1 MRIDRSTQG
10 AVTTGEAFTNPL
22 AAGSGDAID
31 APVLIVPGLRDSAPA
46 HWQTHWQKQIQ
57 GSRRV
62 VQCDA
67 LTPDLKAWTVAIQA
81 QIDACPTAPIIIA
94 HGFGCLAAVSAADH
108 GSTIR
113 AALLVAPADPE
124 RFGFDASLGGRA
136 LPFPTTLVASS
147 DDPSL
152 KLVRAAALASAWGS
166 VFVPYRNA
174 GHINAESGFGPW
186 PQGFAH
192 LQELMRRMP
201 SRLSAAPTRLSS

>member
-1 MRIDRSTQG
+1 MRTDRLIRG
-10 AVTTGEAFTNPL
+10 PVNTGEVLPNPL
-22 AAGSGDAID
+22 AASDAAVD

-67 LTPDLKAWTVAIQA
+67 LTPDLNAWTLVIQA
-81 QIDACPTAPIIIA
+81 QIDACATAPVVIA
-94 HGFGCLAAVSAADH
+94 HGFGCLATVSAAAR
-108 GSTIR
+108 GSKMR

-136 LPFPTTLVASS
+136 LSFPTTLVASS

-192 LQELMRRMP
+192 LHELMHRTP
-201 SRLSAAPTRLSS
+201 SRRSTGSTRLSS

>member
-10 AVTTGEAFTNPL
+10 RTGTDEALSNPL
-22 AAGSGDAID
+22 AADGGCSID

-67 LTPDLKAWTVAIQA
+67 LTPDLGAWTFAVQA
-81 QIDACPTAPIIIA
+81 QIDACARAPVIIA
-94 HGFGCLAAVSAADH
+94 HGFGCLATVSAVTH

-136 LPFPTTLVASS
+136 LPFPTTVVASS

-152 KLVRAAALASAWGS
+152 KLVRAAALASGWGS

-186 PQGFAH
+186 PQGFSH
-192 LQELMRRMP
+192 LHELMQRAP
-201 SRLSAAPTRLSS
+201 SRRSFTATRLSS